1 MRISA
6 DDIPARGRP
15 VQVDLN
21 TPWLASAA
29 KRALEVT
36 AKSLSMSLMV
46 TRDDEC
52 VVVSG
57 EGSLTLDA
65 SCDRCLAELTLSFS
79 GPVALRYAPADP
91 TDTGDR
97 DLDEDD
103 LDEGWFD
110 GRLLDMTDVVSEQLM
125 LWMPGRILCDSPGVE
140 RRTSGTCGQID
151 YDLGPEVKRASPFS
165 GLKLPNK

>member
-21 TPWLASAA
+21 TPWLARAA
-29 KRALEVT
+29 TLALDIPVR
-36 AKSLSMSLMV
+36 SLSMSLVV
-46 TRDDEC
+46 TKDDER
-52 VVVSG
+52 VLVSG
-57 EGSLTLDA
+57 EGALTLDA
-65 SCDRCLAELTLSFS
+65 TCDRCLAELTLSLS

-91 TDTGDR
+91 TDSADR

-125 LWMPGRILCDSPGVE
+125 LWMPDRILCDSPGVE
-140 RRTSGTCGQID
+140 RQTSGTCGQID
-151 YDLGPEVKRASPFS
+151 YDPGPEVKRASPFS

>member
-15 VQVDLN
+15 VKVDLD

-29 KRALEVT
+29 KLALET
-36 AKSLSMSLMV
+36 DPESLSMSLMV
-46 TRDDEC
+46 TKDDDR

-57 EGSLTLDA
+57 EGSLVLAAT
-65 SCDRCLAELTLSFS
+65 CDRCLADLTLTLS
-79 GPVALRYAPADP
+79 GPVSLRYAPADP
-91 TDTGDR
+91 NDTADR

-125 LWMPGRILCDSPGVE
+125 LWMPDRILCDSPGVG

-151 YDLGPEVKRASPFS
+151 YDPGPEVKRASPFA